1 MRLLKK
7 ELYKGIGIIILRRYK
22 MFTLASEET
31 YTDGQVIFNENSSG
45 DWVYVIISGAVEI
58 SKMIGEKKCI
68 LERLK
73 EGEPFGELSYI
84 GNIKRTATA
93 TAIGETTVGIIDR
106 NSLDQEFN
114 KISSDFR
121 SILVAVAKRFKTMI
135 ERMTDFSNR
144 IEPRIL
150 KKLSVSYK
158 DKKSFLS
165 AYNTFDIS
173 GGGLFIMTSTP
184 LHEGEDFLL
193 KLQLPKLPEPLK
205 IKCTVAWTNREEEG
219 KGKHP
224 PGMGIKFSEMSDK
237 DNKRLKKYI
246 KSLAM

>member
-144 IEPRIL
+144 IEPSIL
-150 KKLSVSYK
+150 KKLSVSYN
-158 DKKSFLS
+158 DKKSFLA
-165 AYNTFDIS
+165 AYTFDIS
-173 GGGLFIMTSTP
+173 GGGLFIKTSTP
-184 LHEGEDFLL
+184 LHEGENFLL

-205 IKCTVAWTNREEEG
+205 IKCAVAWTNREEEG
-219 KGKHP
+219 KHP
-224 PGMGIKFSEMSDK
+224 PGMGIKFNEISDK

-246 KSLAM
+246 KSLTM